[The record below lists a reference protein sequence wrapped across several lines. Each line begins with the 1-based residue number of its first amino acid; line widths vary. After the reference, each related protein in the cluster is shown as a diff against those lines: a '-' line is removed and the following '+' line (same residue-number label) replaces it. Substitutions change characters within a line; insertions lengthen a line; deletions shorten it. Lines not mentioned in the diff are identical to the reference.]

1 MKSIIKLEGVSKI
14 YKQGDV
20 EVLAVNDVSL
30 EITAGELTAM
40 GGPSGSGKSTLLNL
54 IGALDSPTSGVIY
67 VDGDLTTGYTSHQ
80 QSALR
85 RHKMGFIFQS
95 YHLIP
100 VLTAVENA
108 AYVLTIQGVP
118 RSERRAMALEALDS
132 VGIADLQSRYPR
144 QLSGGQQQRVAIA
157 RALASSPAIILADEP
172 TANLDSKTS
181 ESFLE
186 LVSQLNKTS
195 GITFLISTHDKDV
208 MSYCDRLIW
217 LRDGQIHYDGNEKE
231 FNFTTN

>member
-1 MKSIIKLEGVSKI
+1 MKSIIKLENVTKI

-20 EVLAVNDVSL
+20 EVQAINNVSL
-30 EITAGELTAM
+30 EISPGELTAM

-54 IGALDSPTSGVIY
+54 IGALDTPTKGTIY
-67 VDGDLTTGYTSHQ
+67 VDGELTTDYTNHQ

-95 YHLIP
+95 YNLIP

-108 AYVLTIQGVP
+108 EYVLTIQGVP
-118 RSERRAMALEALDS
+118 RNERRKMAMDALDS
-132 VGIADLQSRYPR
+132 VGIGELWDRYPR

-157 RALASSPAIILADEP
+157 RALASNPAIILADEP

-186 LVSQLNKTS
+186 LISHLNKTR
-195 GITFLISTHDKDV
+195 GITYLISTHDKDV

-217 LRDGQIHYDGNEKE
+217 LKDGQVYYDGNEKE
-231 FNFTTN
+231 FNITTS